1 MFERKIGGNLEAS
14 KLEAEVLLYSV
25 GIWLLL
31 LVLAIVNA
39 GIREAFYKPK
49 LGDNPGH
56 AISSIIA
63 IGYTLII
70 TYFFVNYIKVS
81 VTKIDLLLIGALWLT
96 LTVVFEF
103 GFGHYVIGH
112 SWRYLLADYNIFKG
126 RLWSLVLLA
135 TFVSPLFWGYIIGV
149 D

>member
-1 MFERKIGGNLEAS
+1 MFERKIGRNLGA
-14 KLEAEVLLYSV
+14 LELEVKVFLYSV

-49 LGDNPGH
+49 LGDNLGH

-112 SWRYLLADYNIFKG
+112 SWRYLLADYNILKG
-126 RLWSLVLLA
+126 RLWSLVLLV

>member
-1 MFERKIGGNLEAS
+1 M
-14 KLEAEVLLYSV
+14 
-25 GIWLLL
+25 
-31 LVLAIVNA
+31 
-39 GIREAFYKPK
+39 
-49 LGDNPGH
+49 
-56 AISSIIA
+56 
-63 IGYTLII
+63 
-70 TYFFVNYIKVS
+70 S

-112 SWRYLLADYNIFKG
+112 PWKYLLADYNIFKG
-126 RLWSLVLLA
+126 RLWSLVLLV

>member
-1 MFERKIGGNLEAS
+1 MNLEALE
-14 KLEAEVLLYSV
+14 LEAEVLLYSV

-49 LGDNPGH
+49 LGDNLGH

-96 LTVVFEF
+96 LTVAFEF

-112 SWRYLLADYNIFKG
+112 PWKYLLADYNILKG
-126 RLWSLVLLA
+126 RLWSLVLLV

>member
-1 MFERKIGGNLEAS
+1 VNLEALE
-14 KLEAEVLLYSV
+14 LEAEVFLYSV

-49 LGDNPGH
+49 LGDNLGH

-103 GFGHYVIGH
+103 GFGHHVIGH
-112 SWRYLLADYNIFKG
+112 SWRYLLADYNILRG
-126 RLWSLVLLA
+126 RLWSLVLLV

>member
-1 MFERKIGGNLEAS
+1 MNLEALE
-14 KLEAEVLLYSV
+14 LEAKVLLYSV

-39 GIREAFYKPK
+39 GIREAFCKPK

-70 TYFFVNYIKVS
+70 TYFFVNHIKVS

-112 SWRYLLADYNIFKG
+112 SWRYLLADYNILKG
-126 RLWSLVLLA
+126 RLWSLVLLV

>member
-1 MFERKIGGNLEAS
+1 MNLEAL
-14 KLEAEVLLYSV
+14 KLEAKVFLYSA

-31 LVLAIVNA
+31 FVLAIVNA

-49 LGDNPGH
+49 LGDNLGH

-103 GFGHYVIGH
+103 GFGHYVMGH
-112 SWRYLLADYNIFKG
+112 SWEYLLADYNILKG
-126 RLWSLVLLA
+126 RLWSLVLLV

>member
-1 MFERKIGGNLEAS
+1 MFKRKIGRNLEALE
-14 KLEAEVLLYSV
+14 LEAKVLLYSV

-39 GIREAFYKPK
+39 GISEAFYKPK
-49 LGDNPGH
+49 LGDNPSH

-70 TYFFVNYIKVS
+70 TYFFVDYIKVS

-112 SWRYLLADYNIFKG
+112 SWRYLLADYNILKG
-126 RLWSLVLLA
+126 RLWSLVLLV

>member
-1 MFERKIGGNLEAS
+1 MNLEA
-14 KLEAEVLLYSV
+14 LELEVKVFLYSV

-49 LGDNPGH
+49 LGDNLGH

-70 TYFFVNYIKVS
+70 TYFFVNYIKTS
-81 VTKIDLLLIGALWLT
+81 ATKIDLLLIGALWST
-96 LTVVFEF
+96 LTVAFEF
-103 GFGHYVIGH
+103 GFGHYITGH
-112 SWRYLLADYNIFKG
+112 SWKYLLADYNIFK
-126 RLWSLVLLA
+126 A
-135 TFVSPLFWGYIIGV
+135 VSYTHLTLPTTERV
-149 D
+149 

>member
-1 MFERKIGGNLEAS
+1 MNLEAL
-14 KLEAEVLLYSV
+14 KLEVKVFLYSV

-49 LGDNPGH
+49 LGDNLGH

-103 GFGHYVIGH
+103 GFGHYVMGH
-112 SWRYLLADYNIFKG
+112 SWKYLLADYNIFKG
-126 RLWSLVLLA
+126 RLWSLVLLV

>member
-1 MFERKIGGNLEAS
+1 MNLEAL
-14 KLEAEVLLYSV
+14 KLETKVLLYSL

-31 LVLAIVNA
+31 LVLAIINA
-39 GIREAFYKPK
+39 GIREALYKPK
-49 LGDNPGH
+49 LGDNLGH
-56 AISSIIA
+56 AISSVIA

-70 TYFFVNYIKVS
+70 TYFFVDYIKVS
-81 VTKIDLLLIGALWLT
+81 ATKIDFLLIGTLWLT

-103 GFGHYVIGH
+103 GFGHYVMGH
-112 SWRYLLADYNIFKG
+112 SWEYLLADYNIFKG

-135 TFVSPLFWGYIIGV
+135 MFVSPLFWGFIIGV

>member
-1 MFERKIGGNLEAS
+1 MNLEALE
-14 KLEAEVLLYSV
+14 LEAEVLLYSV

-31 LVLAIVNA
+31 LVLVIVNA

-49 LGDNPGH
+49 LGDNLGH

-96 LTVVFEF
+96 LTVAFA
-103 GFGHYVIGH
+103 IPAKK
-112 SWRYLLADYNIFKG
+112 YLY
-126 RLWSLVLLA
+126 
-135 TFVSPLFWGYIIGV
+135 PE
-149 D
+149 

>member
-1 MFERKIGGNLEAS
+1 MNLEALE
-14 KLEAEVLLYSV
+14 LEAEILLYSV

-49 LGDNPGH
+49 LGDNLGH

-103 GFGHYVIGH
+103 GFGHYVMGH
-112 SWRYLLADYNIFKG
+112 SWKYLLADYNIFKG
-126 RLWSLVLLA
+126 RLWSLVLLV
-135 TFVSPLFWGYIIGV
+135 TFVSPLFWGYIIG
-149 D
+149 

>member
-1 MFERKIGGNLEAS
+1 MNLEAL
-14 KLEAEVLLYSV
+14 KLEVKVFLYSV

-49 LGDNPGH
+49 LGDNLGH

-103 GFGHYVIGH
+103 GFGHYVMGH
-112 SWRYLLADYNIFKG
+112 SWRYLLADYNILKG
-126 RLWSLVLLA
+126 RLWSLVLLV

>member
-1 MFERKIGGNLEAS
+1 MNLEVLE
-14 KLEAEVLLYSV
+14 LEAEVFLYSV

-49 LGDNPGH
+49 LGDNLGH

-103 GFGHYVIGH
+103 GFGHYVMGH
-112 SWRYLLADYNIFKG
+112 SWRYLLADYNILKG
-126 RLWSLVLLA
+126 RLWSLVLLV